1 MRRGRGEGGLHWD
14 EHRQRWIATVTIG
27 YDATGKRITRKA
39 SGKTKTEAKDKLK
52 ALVRD
57 HDDGLAAPAGSYTV
71 GEAVNSW
78 LMFGLSGRSPQTVSM
93 YRIYAETHIIPALGK
108 RKLRQLTVEDIE
120 KLLSDKSAILGTRSL
135 SVFHPDLTG
144 LASLSQDGHCAACRC

>member
-27 YDATGKRITRKA
+27 YDAK
-39 SGKTKTEAKDKLK
+39 E
-52 ALVRD
+52 LVRD
-57 HDDGLAAPAGSYTV
+57 HDDGLAAAAGSYTV

-78 LMFGLSGRSPQTVSM
+78 LAFGLSGRSPQTVSM
-93 YRIYAETHIIPALGK
+93 YRIYAETHMIPALGK

-120 KLLSDKSAILGTRSL
+120 KLLSDKSTILGTRSL
-135 SVFHPDLTG
+135 KIIHSNLNRAVTHAQVRDKVRRNVVMLCSVP
-144 LASLSQDGHCAACRC
+144 AGHGIAKVI